1 MINRTILWTSILSFI
16 AALLQSTLLSKL
28 AILDVIPDIA
38 LGIIVFTAY
47 VNGSRVGQF
56 SGFFSGLI
64 LDLLSSAPLG
74 FNAFIRTIIGALT
87 GILKGTFFLD
97 ILVLPVVLCASATLI
112 KALIVFLLHLLFG
125 SAIPYYPVTS
135 SLLWIELAMNSLLA
149 PFLFGFLKL
158 FKTVLVPRKDS

>member
-1 MINRTILWTSILSFI
+1 MINRTILWSSILSFI

-38 LGIIVFTAY
+38 LGIVVFTAY
-47 VNGSRVGQF
+47 VNGTRVGQF
-56 SGFFSGLI
+56 SGFFSGFI
-64 LDLLSSAPLG
+64 IDFLSAAPLG
-74 FNAFIRTIIGALT
+74 LNAFVRTVIGALT
-87 GILKGTFFLD
+87 GLLKGTFFLD
-97 ILVLPVVLCASATLI
+97 IIVLPVVLCASATLI
-112 KALIVFLLHLLFG
+112 KALIVFLLHLLFA
-125 SAIPYYPVTS
+125 SAIPYYSLSS